1 MWDSQ
6 YASPTPGWSAKAT
19 SSGPLTGPGISEGRA
34 LAMEKVSGP
43 LGPRR
48 RIATTLK
55 RLREDSHRNLADVAG
70 ALLISTSKLSL
81 AGERPG
87 QTPAPGYPGPDP
99 VLRIEGTPEAAR
111 LSRWVTAAQI
121 PGWWTYF
128 DDEVLE
134 QLDTHLAYE
143 ADAAVARVYTLPF
156 LPVLLQTDAYAEPHT
171 GHGKRT
177 GADQPAHGDPAD
189 PPGGPGQ
196 PGGPGSPAAGG
207 RHLRVDTASDGG
219 FSRGNARPADALLE
233 RLDPRD
239 GRRPDNIRL
248 HVLPFS
254 ARPVRTM
261 TCMYAYFEY
270 QDPEDLEQDV
280 VNIEKHAGWWSIDD
294 PDQVA
299 QYRKWHDGL
308 VSAALDQDE
317 SLALIRSVRNSI

>member
-1 MWDSQ
+1 
-6 YASPTPGWSAKAT
+6 
-19 SSGPLTGPGISEGRA
+19 
-34 LAMEKVSGP
+34 MEKVSGP

-70 ALLISTSKLSL
+70 ALLISTSKLSRL
-81 AGERPG
+81 ENAQGKPRPRDIRDLIRFYG
-87 QTPAPGYPGPDP
+87 
-99 VLRIEGTPEAAR
+99 IEGTPEAAR

-156 LPVLLQTDAYAEPHT
+156 LPVLLQTDAYAEAVYRDMEQ
-171 GHGKRT
+171 RT
-177 GADQPAHGDPAD
+177 PEQISQLMEIRQTRREALVSREGLDPLQLVAVTYELTLHQMVGSAEVMQDQ
-189 PPGGPGQ
+189 
-196 PGGPGSPAAGG
+196 
-207 RHLRVDTASDGG
+207 L
-219 FSRGNARPADALLE
+219 DALLE

-280 VNIEKHAGWWSIDD
+280 VNIETHAGWWSIDD

>member
-1 MWDSQ
+1 
-6 YASPTPGWSAKAT
+6 
-19 SSGPLTGPGISEGRA
+19 
-34 LAMEKVSGP
+34 MEKVSGP

-55 RLREDSHRNLADVAG
+55 RLREESNRNLADVAG
-70 ALLISTSKLSL
+70 ALLISTSKLSRL
-81 AGERPG
+81 ENAQGKPRPRDIRDLIRFYG
-87 QTPAPGYPGPDP
+87 
-99 VLRIEGTPEAAR
+99 IEDTPEAAR
-111 LSRWVTAAQI
+111 LNRWVTAAQI
-121 PGWWTYF
+121 PGWWTDF
-128 DDEVLE
+128 DDEVLA

-143 ADAAVARVYTLPF
+143 ADATVARVYTLPF
-156 LPVLLQTDAYAEPHT
+156 LPVLLQTDAYAEAVYRDMEQ
-171 GHGKRT
+171 RT
-177 GADQPAHGDPAD
+177 PEQISQLMEIRQTRREALVSREGLAPLQLVAVTHESTLR
-189 PPGGPGQ
+189 Q
-196 PGGPGSPAAGG
+196 LVGSPE
-207 RHLRVDTASDGG
+207 VM
-219 FSRGNARPADALLE
+219 RGQFDALLE

-254 ARPVRTM
+254 ALPVRTM

-280 VNIEKHAGWWSIDD
+280 VNIETHAGWWSIDD

-317 SLALIRSVRNSI
+317 SLALIQSIRNSM

>member
-1 MWDSQ
+1 
-6 YASPTPGWSAKAT
+6 
-19 SSGPLTGPGISEGRA
+19 
-34 LAMEKVSGP
+34 MEKVSGP

-70 ALLISTSKLSL
+70 ALLISTSKLSRL
-81 AGERPG
+81 ENAQGKPRPRDIRDLIRFYG
-87 QTPAPGYPGPDP
+87 
-99 VLRIEGTPEAAR
+99 IEGTPEAAR

-156 LPVLLQTDAYAEPHT
+156 LPVLLQTDAYAEAVYRDMEQ
-171 GHGKRT
+171 RT
-177 GADQPAHGDPAD
+177 PEQISQLMEIRQTRREALVSREGLDPLQLVAVTYESTLHQMVGSAEVMQDQ
-189 PPGGPGQ
+189 
-196 PGGPGSPAAGG
+196 
-207 RHLRVDTASDGG
+207 L
-219 FSRGNARPADALLE
+219 DALLE

-280 VNIEKHAGWWSIDD
+280 VNIETHAGWWSIDD

>member
-1 MWDSQ
+1 
-6 YASPTPGWSAKAT
+6 
-19 SSGPLTGPGISEGRA
+19 
-34 LAMEKVSGP
+34 MEKVSGP

-55 RLREDSHRNLADVAG
+55 RLREESNRNLADVAG
-70 ALLISTSKLSL
+70 ALLISTSKLSRL
-81 AGERPG
+81 ENAQGKPRPRDIRDLVRFYG
-87 QTPAPGYPGPDP
+87 
-99 VLRIEGTPEAAR
+99 IEDTPEAAR
-111 LSRWVTAAQI
+111 LNRWVTAAQI
-121 PGWWTYF
+121 PGWWTDF
-128 DDEVLE
+128 DDEVLA

-143 ADAAVARVYTLPF
+143 ADATVARVYTLPF
-156 LPVLLQTDAYAEPHT
+156 LPVLLQTDAYAEAVYRDMEQ
-171 GHGKRT
+171 RT
-177 GADQPAHGDPAD
+177 PEQISQLMEIRQTRREALVSREGLAPLQLVAVTHESTLR
-189 PPGGPGQ
+189 Q
-196 PGGPGSPAAGG
+196 LVGSPE
-207 RHLRVDTASDGG
+207 VM
-219 FSRGNARPADALLE
+219 RGQFDSLLE

-254 ARPVRTM
+254 ALPVRTM

-280 VNIEKHAGWWSIDD
+280 VNIETHAGWWSIDD

-317 SLALIRSVRNSI
+317 SLALIQSIRNSM

>member
-1 MWDSQ
+1 
-6 YASPTPGWSAKAT
+6 
-19 SSGPLTGPGISEGRA
+19 
-34 LAMEKVSGP
+34 MEKVSG
-43 LGPRR
+43 LFGPRR

-55 RLREDSHRNLADVAG
+55 RLREESNRNLADVAG
-70 ALLISTSKLSL
+70 ALLISTSKLSRL
-81 AGERPG
+81 ENAQGKPRPRDIRDLIRFYG
-87 QTPAPGYPGPDP
+87 
-99 VLRIEGTPEAAR
+99 IEGTPEAAR
-111 LSRWVTAAQI
+111 LNRWVTAAQI
-121 PGWWTYF
+121 PGWWTDF
-128 DDEVLE
+128 DDEVLA

-156 LPVLLQTDAYAEPHT
+156 LPVLLQTDAYAEAVYRDMEQ
-171 GHGKRT
+171 RT
-177 GADQPAHGDPAD
+177 PEQISQLMEIRQTRREALVSREGLDPLQLVAVTYESTLHQMVGSAEVMQDQ
-189 PPGGPGQ
+189 
-196 PGGPGSPAAGG
+196 
-207 RHLRVDTASDGG
+207 L
-219 FSRGNARPADALLE
+219 DALLE

-254 ARPVRTM
+254 ALPVRTM

-280 VNIEKHAGWWSIDD
+280 VNIETHAGWWSIDD

-317 SLALIRSVRNSI
+317 SLALIRSIRNSI